1 MRGLDP
7 TAYEAIAAVG
17 RTALAWEVLRRAPGY
32 RAAIADAAQAV
43 EVGGAATGRFVRCWG
58 LHFR

>member
-7 TAYEAIAAVG
+7 TAYEAIAAIG

-32 RAAIADAAQAV
+32 RAAIADAVQAI
-43 EVGGAATGRFVRCWG
+43 EVGGAANGRFVRRWG